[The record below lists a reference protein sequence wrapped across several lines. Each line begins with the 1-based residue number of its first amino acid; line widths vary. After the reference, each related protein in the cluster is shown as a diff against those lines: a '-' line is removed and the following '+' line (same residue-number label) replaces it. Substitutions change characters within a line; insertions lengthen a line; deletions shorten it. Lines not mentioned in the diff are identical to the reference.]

1 MYLMK
6 GSISGPQDCFSVHA
20 AFSTCNIFMVASH
33 PLFILQVT
41 TLVNHP
47 KKKGSK
53 LGKSKNAHKLA
64 QDIEDATIRLIKTGE
79 DIAQEFPEIREEML
93 AACKDCRGAGTNK
106 NMIYFWSEKTLFI
119 ITFWLFA
126 LH

>member
-1 MYLMK
+1 MHESVVTKFMY
-6 GSISGPQDCFSVHA
+6 FN
-20 AFSTCNIFMVASH
+20 F
-33 PLFILQVT
+33 QVT

-64 QDIEDATIRLIKTGE
+64 QDIEDATARLIKTGE

-93 AACKDCRGAGTNK
+93 AACKDCRGAGGVVH
-106 NMIYFWSEKTLFI
+106 Y
-119 ITFWLFA
+119 
-126 LH
+126 

>member
-1 MYLMK
+1 MY
-6 GSISGPQDCFSVHA
+6 INF
-20 AFSTCNIFMVASH
+20 
-33 PLFILQVT
+33 QVT

-64 QDIEDATIRLIKTGE
+64 QDIEDATARLIKTGE

-93 AACKDCRGAGTNK
+93 AACKDCRGAGGVC
-106 NMIYFWSEKTLFI
+106 SI
-119 ITFWLFA
+119 ISSGERNLDLTM
-126 LH
+126 LHVSMCIFCTCC

>member
-1 MYLMK
+1 MKTRVSFTFKSYYLFK
-6 GSISGPQDCFSVHA
+6 TYINF
-20 AFSTCNIFMVASH
+20 
-33 PLFILQVT
+33 QVT

-64 QDIEDATIRLIKTGE
+64 QDIEDATARLIKTGE

-93 AACKDCRGAGTNK
+93 AACKDCRGAGVLKFSCT
-106 NMIYFWSEKTLFI
+106 
-119 ITFWLFA
+119 
-126 LH
+126 

>member
-1 MYLMK
+1 MY
-6 GSISGPQDCFSVHA
+6 ISVVMYINF
-20 AFSTCNIFMVASH
+20 
-33 PLFILQVT
+33 QVT

-64 QDIEDATIRLIKTGE
+64 QDIEDATARLIKTGE

-93 AACKDCRGAGTNK
+93 AACKDCRGAGG
-106 NMIYFWSEKTLFI
+106 LFSC
-119 ITFWLFA
+119 T
-126 LH
+126 

>member
-1 MYLMK
+1 MHVSVVTKFMY
-6 GSISGPQDCFSVHA
+6 FN
-20 AFSTCNIFMVASH
+20 F
-33 PLFILQVT
+33 QVT

-64 QDIEDATIRLIKTGE
+64 QDIEDATARLIKTGE

-93 AACKDCRGAGTNK
+93 AACKDCRGAGV
-106 NMIYFWSEKTLFI
+106 MYI
-119 ITFWLFA
+119 INVLEFRKKP
-126 LH
+126 